1 MEKIAAMVVGLGL
14 VGAAAVGQTA
24 APAPDAAK
32 TGAAQR
38 GNAAAGTAADG
49 LTVWAKGVPPAAAP
63 RASFDGGFA
72 MMISHRTASDQV
84 EVHLTTADIMVVQSG
99 TATLVTGGEVVD
111 PVQKGPGEMGGTG
124 IKGGVSR
131 VLQVGDVVEIPPG
144 VPHQYFIEPGGQ
156 ITYLL
161 VKVTKK

>member
-1 MEKIAAMVVGLGL
+1 MKRIGLLLAVVAGVTGTVAM
-14 VGAAAVGQTA
+14 GQTA
-24 APAPDAAK
+24 AAGA
-32 TGAAQR
+32 TVGAA
-38 GNAAAGTAADG
+38 GAGGGADG
-49 LTVWAKGVPPAAAP
+49 LTVWAKGVPPASAP

-111 PVQKGPGEMGGTG
+111 PVQKGPNEMGGTA

-161 VKVTKK
+161 VKVVKK

>member
-1 MEKIAAMVVGLGL
+1 MKMIGLVLGLAVGL
-14 VGAAAVGQTA
+14 
-24 APAPDAAK
+24 
-32 TGAAQR
+32 
-38 GNAAAGTAADG
+38 AGTAAMGQTVPAAQAGAAGAVGADG
-49 LTVWAKGVPPAAAP
+49 LTVWPKGVPPASAP

-111 PVQKGPGEMGGTG
+111 PVQKGPNELGGTA